1 MEGMTKF
8 ETIGYDYLATEQLV
22 KFYVQTYGNNNYL
35 GIVNDISRYFTI
47 NAHGT
52 LTFYKN
58 ALTFELS
65 QLRTG
70 STNIGG
76 RSCVVNFLQI
86 TYNILKM
93 FVILL
98 IKTIFCKCS
107 KLPNSFKEEC
117 LK

>member
-8 ETIGYDYLATEQLV
+8 ETIGCDYLATEQLG
-22 KFYVQTYGNNNYL
+22 KFYL

-52 LTFYKN
+52 PTFYKN

-76 RSCVVNFLQI
+76 RSYVLNFLQV
-86 TYNILKM
+86 TQKR
-93 FVILL
+93 
-98 IKTIFCKCS
+98 S
-107 KLPNSFKEEC
+107 
-117 LK
+117 